1 MATADLKDWANA
13 LAEHLA
19 GRRIE
24 PIPPGWKSID
34 DLVKIY
40 GYTRPTISR
49 LMAQMVKEG
58 KAEKK
63 RFYQLVKAGNHQSKF
78 GPRREYTR
86 PAPYYKLKNMS
97 QKG

>member
-49 LMAQMVKEG
+49 LMARMVKEG
-58 KAEKK
+58 RAEKK
-63 RFYQLVKAGNHQSKF
+63 KFYQLVKAGNHQSKF

-86 PAPYYKLKNMS
+86 PAPYYKLKNIS

>member
-1 MATADLKDWANA
+1 MATSDLKDWAEA
-13 LAEHLA
+13 LAEHMA

-49 LMAQMVKEG
+49 IMARMVREG
-58 KAEKK
+58 RAEKK
-63 RFYQLVKAGNHQSKF
+63 KFYQLVRAGKNFSKY

-86 PAPYYKLKNMS
+86 PAPYYKLRKIS
-97 QKG
+97 

>member
-1 MATADLKDWANA
+1 MATTDLKDWAEA
-13 LAEHLA
+13 LAEHMA
-19 GRRIE
+19 GLMIE

-49 LMAQMVKEG
+49 LMARMVREG
-58 KAEKK
+58 RAEKK
-63 RFYQLVKAGNHQSKF
+63 KFYQLVKAGKNFSKY
-78 GPRREYTR
+78 GPRRQYTR
-86 PAPYYKLKNMS
+86 PAPHYKLKNIS